1 MTRLLHRLTHGR
13 LRIWWLHHGREARS
27 AACLV
32 TLVGCYLFASSMDY
46 QDALATEQLAR
57 ERAVE
62 QLAQER
68 AAHGLPKITFVIAA
82 STPAEAKL
90 RLAEIEG
97 ATMVERYRMRGMQ

>member
-1 MTRLLHRLTHGR
+1 MMRLLHRLTHGR
-13 LRIWWLHHGREARS
+13 LRVWWLHHGREARS

-82 STPAEAKL
+82 STPAQAQE
-90 RLAEIEG
+90 RLAEIAGE
-97 ATMVERYRMRGMQ
+97 ADMIRHQMRGVR